1 MVEEMGFEEFVSEV
15 IVPTEDVIEVKEG
28 KKKVSERSLYSG
40 YVFAKIE
47 LNMEIQ
53 HLIQSVPKVSGF
65 IGESNIPTPL
75 SEHDINVILDRVNNR
90 AAPKPKVFF
99 DNGETVRIIDGPF
112 ANFTATV
119 DEYDLEHGTLKLNVS
134 IFGRATPVD
143 ISYTQV
149 ERVGIYFA
157 KVINDEI
164 RLSIEGV
171 QILKD
176 QITKNIFELNQE
188 QAKEWMQGQE
198 LPIQTGKKGFL
209 IMNL

>member
-1 MVEEMGFEEFVSEV
+1 MAHQWYSIQTYGNDRQVRDAIFNMIEEYGLQEQITEV
-15 IVPTEDVIEVKEG
+15 IVPTEDVIEVKDG
-28 KKKVSERSLYSG
+28 KKKVTERSLYSG
-40 YVFAKIE
+40 YVFALID
-47 LNMEIQ
+47 LNTEIQ
-53 HLIQSVPKVSGF
+53 HMVQSIPKVSGF
-65 IGESNIPTPL
+65 IGESNTPTPL

-149 ERVGIYFA
+149 EKI
-157 KVINDEI
+157 I
-164 RLSIEGV
+164 
-171 QILKD
+171 
-176 QITKNIFELNQE
+176 
-188 QAKEWMQGQE
+188 
-198 LPIQTGKKGFL
+198 
-209 IMNL
+209 

>member
-1 MVEEMGFEEFVSEV
+1 MAHQWYSIQTYGNDRTVRDAIFSMIEEYGLEEAITEV
-15 IVPTEDVIEVKEG
+15 IVPTEDVIEVKDG
-28 KKKVSERSLYSG
+28 KKKISERSLYSG
-40 YVFAKIE
+40 YVFAKIDLTTE
-47 LNMEIQ
+47 VQ
-53 HLIQSVPKVSGF
+53 HMIQSLPKVSGF

-99 DNGETVRIIDGPF
+99 DNGEMVRIIDGPF

-149 ERVGIYFA
+149 EKI
-157 KVINDEI
+157 I
-164 RLSIEGV
+164 
-171 QILKD
+171 
-176 QITKNIFELNQE
+176 
-188 QAKEWMQGQE
+188 
-198 LPIQTGKKGFL
+198 
-209 IMNL
+209 

>member
-1 MVEEMGFEEFVSEV
+1 MEENIENTPEVEQATESDTNSNHQWYSIQTYGSERAVRDAIFNIIEEMGLQDSITDV
-15 IVPTEDVIEVKEG
+15 IVPTEDVIEVKDG
-28 KKKVSERSLYSG
+28 KKKITERSLYSG
-40 YVFAKIE
+40 YVFARID
-47 LNMEIQ
+47 LNTEIQ
-53 HLIQSVPKVSGF
+53 HLIQTIPKVSGF

-149 ERVGIYFA
+149 EKI
-157 KVINDEI
+157 I
-164 RLSIEGV
+164 
-171 QILKD
+171 
-176 QITKNIFELNQE
+176 
-188 QAKEWMQGQE
+188 
-198 LPIQTGKKGFL
+198 
-209 IMNL
+209 

>member
-1 MVEEMGFEEFVSEV
+1 VEENIENTPELEQATEVDDNSNHKWYSIQTYGSDRKVRDAILNMVEEMGFQEFVAEV
-15 IVPTEDVIEVKEG
+15 IVPTEDVIEVKDG
-28 KKKVSERSLYSG
+28 KKKVTERSLYSG
-40 YVFAKIE
+40 YVFAKID
-47 LNMEIQ
+47 LNTEVQHMIQ
-53 HLIQSVPKVSGF
+53 GIPKVSGF

-90 AAPKPKVFF
+90 AAPKPKVYF

-149 ERVGIYFA
+149 EKI
-157 KVINDEI
+157 I
-164 RLSIEGV
+164 
-171 QILKD
+171 
-176 QITKNIFELNQE
+176 
-188 QAKEWMQGQE
+188 
-198 LPIQTGKKGFL
+198 
-209 IMNL
+209 